1 MGLSDRKRK
10 IACGPE
16 YGEVTE
22 EPARDIHMDELV
34 EDFLIR
40 TRRLLIVGTI
50 DENMSANICSN
61 LQILS
66 LSNAPIFIYINSPG
80 GCLSSGYAIIDQ
92 ILACKSNIVTI
103 VRGQAYSMAAV
114 IAAFGTK
121 GLRYATANSSF
132 MLHSLIIGMPQDHIE
147 KQSIMI
153 EYLKDDY
160 NKKIANIARR
170 TKLNKRQLS
179 DMMRDTRWMSTGQ
192 AKKIG
197 LIDGV
202 WSPKMEQS
210 INKGFKR

>member
-10 IACGPE
+10 SACGPE
-16 YGEVTE
+16 CGEMIE
-22 EPARDIHMDELV
+22 EPPSGIHMDELV

-40 TRRLLIVGTI
+40 TRRLLIVGTV

-66 LSNAPIFIYINSPG
+66 LSDAPIFIYINSPG
-80 GCLSSGYAIIDQ
+80 GCLASGYAIVDQ
-92 ILACKSNIVTI
+92 MLACKSNVVTI

-114 IAAFGTK
+114 IASFGTK

-132 MLHSLIIGMPQDHIE
+132 MLHSLIVGMPQDHIE
-147 KQSIMI
+147 KQSTMVD
-153 EYLKDDY
+153 YLQSDY
-160 NKKIANIARR
+160 KKKVADIARR
-170 TKLNKRQLS
+170 TKLTKKQLS
-179 DMMRDTRWMSTGQ
+179 DMMRDTRWMSTSQ